1 MDQTRE
7 KKLIKNTIII
17 AIGKMST
24 QIISFLLLPLYTSIL
39 ATEEY
44 GVYDLIVAIATFIIP
59 LITILMEDSMFRFLI
74 DCKDDKEKK
83 KVITQT
89 TIYVV
94 ISSVIFLLIAM
105 IIGNIVKIK
114 YLSLGIVYIITCV
127 ITYLRNS
134 LLRGMGKI
142 GYYTGIN
149 FITSIID
156 IILKVIFIAVL
167 RYGVYGLILSSVIA
181 NIVTS
186 LCVFIDLKLY
196 KYISIKEYDKKLMK
210 KMVKYSVPLVPNSL
224 SWAIINL
231 SDRVV
236 ISSMI
241 NTGANG
247 IYSMA
252 YKFPNMMD
260 TIYRFFY
267 TAWQE
272 SSARAINDKDKD
284 EFFSNI
290 YIVLNKIMFSAS
302 IGMIV
307 CMPLIFNIF
316 IKQAYQDAYLYI
328 PILVIAIYYNNMAG
342 FYEGIFSGYKDT
354 KIIGKTTIIGAV
366 LNIAL
371 DLILINFIGIY
382 AAAISTLVSCMFIY
396 FCRKNKVKKYANLKS
411 PNLIRGFIILIM
423 TLICYYI
430 NQNIII
436 KILNLIIVVI
446 YVFILNKDLLF
457 RFKRK
462 IKIREH

>member
-1 MDQTRE
+1 MNQTRE

-94 ISSVIFLLIAM
+94 ITSVIFLLIAM

-167 RYGVYGLILSSVIA
+167 RYGVYGLILSSVFA

-186 LCVFIDLKLY
+186 LMEFIQ
-196 KYISIKEYDKKLMK
+196 
-210 KMVKYSVPLVPNSL
+210 
-224 SWAIINL
+224 WH
-231 SDRVV
+231 
-236 ISSMI
+236 
-241 NTGANG
+241 T
-247 IYSMA
+247 
-252 YKFPNMMD
+252 
-260 TIYRFFY
+260 
-267 TAWQE
+267 
-272 SSARAINDKDKD
+272 
-284 EFFSNI
+284 
-290 YIVLNKIMFSAS
+290 
-302 IGMIV
+302 
-307 CMPLIFNIF
+307 
-316 IKQAYQDAYLYI
+316 
-328 PILVIAIYYNNMAG
+328 
-342 FYEGIFSGYKDT
+342 
-354 KIIGKTTIIGAV
+354 
-366 LNIAL
+366 
-371 DLILINFIGIY
+371 NFQI
-382 AAAISTLVSCMFIY
+382 
-396 FCRKNKVKKYANLKS
+396 
-411 PNLIRGFIILIM
+411 
-423 TLICYYI
+423 
-430 NQNIII
+430 
-436 KILNLIIVVI
+436 
-446 YVFILNKDLLF
+446 
-457 RFKRK
+457 
-462 IKIREH
+462 

>member
-1 MDQTRE
+1 MNQTRE

-83 KVITQT
+83 KAITQT

-167 RYGVYGLILSSVIA
+167 RYGVYGLILSSVFA

-186 LCVFIDLKLY
+186 LMEFIQ
-196 KYISIKEYDKKLMK
+196 
-210 KMVKYSVPLVPNSL
+210 
-224 SWAIINL
+224 WH
-231 SDRVV
+231 
-236 ISSMI
+236 
-241 NTGANG
+241 T
-247 IYSMA
+247 
-252 YKFPNMMD
+252 
-260 TIYRFFY
+260 
-267 TAWQE
+267 
-272 SSARAINDKDKD
+272 
-284 EFFSNI
+284 
-290 YIVLNKIMFSAS
+290 
-302 IGMIV
+302 
-307 CMPLIFNIF
+307 
-316 IKQAYQDAYLYI
+316 
-328 PILVIAIYYNNMAG
+328 
-342 FYEGIFSGYKDT
+342 
-354 KIIGKTTIIGAV
+354 
-366 LNIAL
+366 
-371 DLILINFIGIY
+371 NFQI
-382 AAAISTLVSCMFIY
+382 
-396 FCRKNKVKKYANLKS
+396 
-411 PNLIRGFIILIM
+411 
-423 TLICYYI
+423 
-430 NQNIII
+430 
-436 KILNLIIVVI
+436 
-446 YVFILNKDLLF
+446 
-457 RFKRK
+457 
-462 IKIREH
+462 